1 MSEYKCIC
9 CGEFKE
15 SEKECSCSKC
25 GYKMYLSPF
34 DRSQILIRE
43 IKEFVRQLR
52 VLKNM
57 ESFLSFYREIPKK
70 GQNNQSNKNNKKVK
84 LMKCASNGELN
95 VLDRS
100 INNDYNSIGLR
111 TDLNNFKK

>member
-9 CGEFKE
+9 CGEVKE

-70 GQNNQSNKNNKKVK
+70 GQNNQSN
-84 LMKCASNGELN
+84 S
-95 VLDRS
+95 D
-100 INNDYNSIGLR
+100 
-111 TDLNNFKK
+111 